1 MNKNEYFKNAVYALV
16 RESLVGEEGFSFS
29 SPFGD
34 AEIHLGLCRDTRA
47 IVARVTSKR
56 IVINFLLDDGE
67 VEKNLQG
74 FFRILLDEDNPQL
87 EHFSNPVEQE
97 ALESIGLADAAVV
110 MLAAGFA
117 EIYPAKE
124 GITL

>member
-1 MNKNEYFKNAVYALV
+1 MTKNEYFKNAVYAFIK
-16 RESLVGEEGFSFS
+16 ESMSGEEGFSFS

-34 AEIHLGLCRDTRA
+34 AEIHLGYCRDTKA

-56 IVINFLLDDGE
+56 IVINFLFDDAE

-74 FFRILLDEDNPQL
+74 FFRILLDDENPKL
-87 EHFSNPVEQE
+87 EQFSNPVEQE
-97 ALESIGLADAAVV
+97 ALESIGLDNAAVV

-117 EIYPAKE
+117 EVYPAN
-124 GITL
+124 GRVTL